1 MNMML
6 ETLKGTRL
14 MNLEFS
20 GNMMRRQENV

>member
-20 GNMMRRQENV
+20 GNIMRRQGDV